1 MNEDFCARWYLTKT
15 AGKSPP
21 KLPPRFLLTS
31 CVEAKVSGADG
42 EAEIKADHGPSKN
55 QSDHSHGSEEKQAAF
70 AGARQT

>member
-1 MNEDFCARWYLTKT
+1 MNKDFC
-15 AGKSPP
+15 
-21 KLPPRFLLTS
+21 FLLTS